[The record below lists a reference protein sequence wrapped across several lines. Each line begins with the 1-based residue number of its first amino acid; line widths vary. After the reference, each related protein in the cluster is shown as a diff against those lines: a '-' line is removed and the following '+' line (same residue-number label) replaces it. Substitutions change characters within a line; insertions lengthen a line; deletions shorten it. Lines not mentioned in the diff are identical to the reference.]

1 MSRNNTSIKIALF
14 VVVVLEYLLL
24 AFTLFEYKV
33 KADFFYPE
41 ADNFIS
47 EVDFYYGFSFS
58 PRVAPFVT
66 YELERAVG
74 RYRSEITAEAMYAEV
89 NNPSSIWSERM
100 LVLPP
105 NSDIYLD
112 ILGINRTSHV
122 VGVSKFWLFVQR
134 YGVEGVEILLESSSS
149 VVYRNIALNYQG
161 SLITKG
167 GKSVEFQGLGNIA
180 AVDDAGNVG
189 KKRKEVYVGRVFQ
202 PIEVYLRSMSCGEQ
216 SRHVTFGV
224 KNNGGANEK
233 IQYKDTIL
241 GIKEYTLESSS
252 GVTSE
257 IVLETEYELREAM
270 LAVEVEES
278 ENYCFEDLGMGLF
291 ESPLDAHA
299 VLVARNDD
307 GKPLWG
313 GIVASKS
320 IEGNSPRFCIKRM
333 GYSIEIPLEECS
345 LPTNYQIEVSQTF
358 VTLPVNTEIR
368 IPFRI
373 LNVGGKSKDS
383 SSLSL
388 VVPDEWNERLHLKLQ
403 ESPYIVKEGND
414 LRLLLDKNSV
424 VTGELVVTSPDLF
437 SRAQSDDF
445 AVRLE
450 TQGKS
455 VSIGLHPEITGEF
468 NVVAFEQ
475 ECSSENLFRLTTY
488 FDSTGL
494 VVNPTIYLSVVGDLS
509 HDKGGEG
516 VIVKNGDEVV
526 FEGEVPAEGVE
537 VELKGKY
544 YRGGVVLDILQY
556 APLEGDLHLPLAV
569 NGIIANDKK
578 CTNLMDKKPVVG
590 RKSEVID
597 PSISVL
603 GMNASVL
610 EEAEQI
616 MDSIS
621 KIEPSQPE
629 RKSLMTWKSL
639 LLFIVFASI
648 SAWTLKRLFS

>member
-1 MSRNNTSIKIALF
+1 MSRNNTSIKIALL

-66 YELERAVG
+66 YDLERAVG
-74 RYRSEITAEAMYAEV
+74 RYRSETTAEAMYVEV
-89 NNPSSIWSERM
+89 NNPSSTWSERM

-112 ILGINRTSHV
+112 ILGINKTSHV

-180 AVDDAGNVG
+180 AVDGTGNVG
-189 KKRKEVYVGRVFQ
+189 KKQKEVYVGRVLQ
-202 PIEVYLRSMSCGEQ
+202 PIEVHLDSMSCGEQ
-216 SRHVTFGV
+216 SRYVVFGI
-224 KNNGGANEK
+224 KNNGNAKVK
-233 IQYKDTIL
+233 IRYKDTIL
-241 GIKEYTLESSS
+241 GVKEQTLESST
-252 GVTSE
+252 VISE
-257 IVLETEYELREAM
+257 VMLETEYDLQEAM
-270 LAVEVEES
+270 FAVEVEES

-299 VLVARNDD
+299 VLVARNDE

-313 GIVASKS
+313 GIVASKQ
-320 IEGNSPRFCIKRM
+320 IEGNSSRFCIKRM
-333 GYSIEIPLEECS
+333 GYSIEIPMEECP

-358 VTLPVNTEIR
+358 VTLPANTEIR

-373 LNVGGKSKDS
+373 LNVGGESKNPIP
-383 SSLSL
+383 LSL
-388 VVPDEWNERLHLKLQ
+388 AASKEWKERLQLKLQ

-544 YRGGVVLDILQY
+544 YRGGVVLDILRK
-556 APLEGDLHLPLAV
+556 APPEGNLYLPLAV
-569 NGIIANDKK
+569 DGVSASYKK
-578 CTNLMDKKPVVG
+578 CTKLMAKKPVVG

-603 GMNASVL
+603 GVNSSTL